1 MITRTEYH
9 TTTARHF
16 MAKADDYLADG
27 DLLQA
32 SEKGWG
38 AAAQTVKAAAE
49 HRGWSH
55 DGRRQL
61 YTAIDRLADEAGDRR
76 LRNLFRSANSL
87 HQNFYEGWMTRDAV
101 EDGLRDV
108 EELVDKLQVL
118 HV

>member
-1 MITRTEYH
+1 MTTRTEYH
-9 TTTARHF
+9 TTTDRHF
-16 MAKADDYLADG
+16 MAKAGGYLADG

-38 AAAQTVKAAAE
+38 AAAQTVKAVAE

-55 DGRRQL
+55 DGHRQL
-61 YTAIDRLADEAGDRR
+61 YTAIDRLADETGDRR
-76 LRNLFRSANSL
+76 LRMLFRSANSL
-87 HQNFYEGWMTRDAV
+87 RQNFYEDWMTRDAV